1 MRNPIIVALDGSDRE
16 RAMGLARSVSPSV
29 GVFKV
34 GLELFTASGVATL
47 NDLRGMGA
55 SVFLD
60 LKLFDIPNTVAGA
73 VERAVDLGVQMLTLH
88 ASGGARMLRA
98 AREAA
103 DRASGGDASA
113 RPLLLGVTVLT
124 SFDEDE
130 LRSVGVAG
138 DVGTQVERLAD
149 IAVSEGLDG
158 LVCSARELPGL
169 RERTPGKFELVT
181 PGIRPAAAGLDD
193 QRRVMTPEQAMR
205 LGADWLVIG
214 RPIYRS
220 DDPAA
225 AAAAIWGSLRDCL
238 GEETDES

>member
-1 MRNPIIVALDGSDRE
+1 MRNPIIVALDGADRE
-16 RAMGLARSVSPSV
+16 RAMGLARSVAPSV
-29 GVFKV
+29 GAFKV

-47 NDLRGMGA
+47 RDLRGMGA

-73 VERAVDLGVQMLTLH
+73 VERAVDLDVQMLTLH

-103 DRASGGDASA
+103 ERASGGDNSA

-124 SFDEDE
+124 SFDQAE
-130 LRSVGVAG
+130 LQSVGVSYA
-138 DVGTQVERLAD
+138 VETQVERLAD

-158 LVCSARELPGL
+158 LVCSAHELVGL
-169 RERTPGKFELVT
+169 RERTPRGFQLVT
-181 PGIRPAAAGLDD
+181 PGIRPASAATDD
-193 QRRVMTPEQAMR
+193 QRRVMTPEEAMR

-214 RPIYRS
+214 RPIYRAE
-220 DDPAA
+220 DPAA
-225 AAAAIWGSLRDCL
+225 AAAAIWNSLSGGL
-238 GEETDES
+238 GEETKTS

>member
-124 SFDEDE
+124 SCDEDE
-130 LRSVGVAG
+130 LRSVGVAS
-138 DVGTQVERLAD
+138 DVETQVERLAD